1 MQVCGD
7 LLVELQVEY
16 KGCTKGFHQEA
27 ALGQMDGL
35 KESKREGEGVCEHH
49 RRHKYCKEND
59 GCS

>member
-16 KGCTKGFHQEA
+16 EGCTKGFYQEA

-35 KESKREGEGVCEHH
+35 KESEGRG
-49 RRHKYCKEND
+49 RRKE
-59 GCS
+59 

>member
-16 KGCTKGFHQEA
+16 EGCTKGFYQEA

-35 KESKREGEGVCEHH
+35 KESEG
-49 RRHKYCKEND
+49 RRKE
-59 GCS
+59 